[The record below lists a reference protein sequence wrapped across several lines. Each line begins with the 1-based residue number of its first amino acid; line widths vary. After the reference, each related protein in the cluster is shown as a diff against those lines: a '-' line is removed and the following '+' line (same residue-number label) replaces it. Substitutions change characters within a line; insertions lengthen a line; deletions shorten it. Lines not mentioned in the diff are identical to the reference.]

1 MAFYCYIV
9 ECADGSYYTGWTTD
23 PARRE
28 RQHNRGVGARY
39 TRTRGPVKLVYLE
52 PMPDHSAALRRELA
66 IKNLTHAQ
74 KQALVDREIYHGAT
88 EHSENTL
95 D

>member
-28 RQHNRGVGARY
+28 REHNRGVGARY
-39 TRTRGPVKLVYLE
+39 TRTHGPVKLVYLE
-52 PMPDHSAALRRELA
+52 PVPDHSAALSRECA
-66 IKNLTHAQ
+66 IKTLTHAQ
-74 KQALVDREIYHGAT
+74 KRALVERDNYAV
-88 EHSENTL
+88 
-95 D
+95 